1 MTFVGKILVVVISL
15 FAMVFLG
22 ISVVV
27 FSTHVNWKEA
37 HTKEQDKVKKL
48 SAQKSD
54 LEASLAAE
62 KTNMAKAASEH
73 AAAVKAAE
81 DKVTA
86 LDTEIKQAQKE
97 ITAAQ
102 SQLETAQ
109 KSAAVA
115 LAEAAQ
121 RRSETELL
129 RNQKSEV
136 EKQANEFKIQQTDL
150 IDKIRDLERQSKTLD
165 DNNKV
170 LRDAKAK
177 LSTLLRKNGLSDDI
191 STVTGLES
199 PPPVEGEI
207 KKVDE
212 RNTTAEI
219 TIGSDDGLVAGHEL
233 NVYRLSP
240 RPQYLGKI
248 RIMTTDPD
256 QAVGKVIGRT
266 INGIKLKE
274 GDIVSSTLRPRS

>member
-15 FAMVFLG
+15 FAMMFLG

-27 FSTHVNWKEA
+27 FSTAVNWKEA
-37 HTKEQDKVKKL
+37 YSKEQDKFKKL
-48 SAQKSD
+48 SATKAD
-54 LEASLAAE
+54 LDASLQAE
-62 KTNMAKAASEH
+62 KTNLAKAISENT
-73 AAAVKAAE
+73 AALKSAE

-86 LDTEIKQAQKE
+86 LQTEIAQAQKE

-102 SQLETAQ
+102 GQLETAQ
-109 KSAAVA
+109 KSASVS

-136 EKQANEFKIQQTDL
+136 EKQANEFKIQQTEL

-165 DNNKV
+165 DNNKE
-170 LRDAKAK
+170 LRDKVAKF
-177 LSTLLRKNGLSDDI
+177 STLLRQNGLSDDI
-191 STVTGLES
+191 TTVTGLES
-199 PPPVEGEI
+199 PPPVEGEVS
-207 KKVDE
+207 KVDE
-212 RNTTAEI
+212 KNTLAEI

-233 NVYRLSP
+233 YVYRIKP

-266 INGIKLKE
+266 INGIKLQE
-274 GDIVSSTLRPRS
+274 GDIVSSTIRPRS